1 MKILT
6 KKDLKKEFQTKKV
19 VNNSKK
25 KVKIIDELV
34 DEDGALVDGDE
45 NSGTDKITTGWNN
58 PQTSREFSRKTSQGP
73 RFYYSPNYG
82 HQYYRESVEDKTKG
96 DLDTIA
102 ENKVKNMIEDIM
114 RRSSYDDNDF
124 VSNYD
129 NYEVS
134 SRNENIPLFTELKDK
149 HQKPILAR
157 KTLFLGDLMKKES
170 VTGEELAIILNHLLN
185 MIPNVEIPDDY
196 KEELINK
203 ISNGELKTKK

>member
-6 KKDLKKEFQTKKV
+6 KKDLKKEFHTKKV
-19 VNNSKK
+19 VNDTKK

-34 DEDGALVDGDE
+34 DEDGGLVDGDE

-73 RFYYSPNYG
+73 RFYYNSRYG
-82 HQYYRESVEDKTKG
+82 RQFYKESVEDKTKG

-203 ISNGELKTKK
+203 ISNGEFKTKK

>member
-6 KKDLKKEFQTKKV
+6 KKDLKKEFHNRKIVK
-19 VNNSKK
+19 NSKK
-25 KVKIIDELV
+25 KVKMIDELV
-34 DEDGALVDGDE
+34 DGDGALVKGDE

-58 PQTSREFSRKTSQGP
+58 PQTSKEFSTKTSQGR
-73 RFYYSPNYG
+73 RFYYNSSYG
-82 HQYYRESVEDKTKG
+82 RQYYRESVEDNVDN

-134 SRNENIPLFTELKDK
+134 SRNENIPLFTQLKDK

-196 KEELINK
+196 KEELISK
-203 ISNGELKTKK
+203 ISDGEFKTKK